1 MKSIV
6 SYNVSNP
13 LLVDKISSIVF
24 WRRSANYNESTV
36 FLPNNIC
43 GLGFTLMGDL
53 LVKNKADFLIMPKY
67 GTRNTL
73 IKPSE
78 IKTSGEF
85 LNISVRLTI
94 PNGLSLFTNIPMNI
108 VYNEYATSL
117 YDIFTKQ
124 EINDLVD
131 SLLEAPTD
139 QKKIQVL
146 ELFLV
151 SKLFNC
157 HPPIFVAIINK
168 IHFTKGHCNVAQM
181 ASFFSVSERTIH
193 RLFNKFVGINPISYI
208 NLIKFRNVLQHSSI
222 HKNKL
227 LSAALDAGYYD
238 QSHFIKHFKA
248 FSTFTPAQFFGS
260 KSLDKVSDFYN
271 L

>member
-1 MKSIV
+1 
-6 SYNVSNP
+6 
-13 LLVDKISSIVF
+13 
-24 WRRSANYNESTV
+24 V

-139 QKKIQVL
+139 QKKNSGTRTI
-146 ELFLV
+146 
-151 SKLFNC
+151 
-157 HPPIFVAIINK
+157 
-168 IHFTKGHCNVAQM
+168 
-181 ASFFSVSERTIH
+181 FSV
-193 RLFNKFVGINPISYI
+193 
-208 NLIKFRNVLQHSSI
+208 
-222 HKNKL
+222 
-227 LSAALDAGYYD
+227 
-238 QSHFIKHFKA
+238 
-248 FSTFTPAQFFGS
+248 
-260 KSLDKVSDFYN
+260 KVI
-271 L
+271 